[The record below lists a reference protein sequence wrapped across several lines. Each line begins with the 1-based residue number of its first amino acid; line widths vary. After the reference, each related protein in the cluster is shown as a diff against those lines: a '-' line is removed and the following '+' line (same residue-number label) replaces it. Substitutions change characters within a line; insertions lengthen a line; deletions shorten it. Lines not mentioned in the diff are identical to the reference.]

1 MNRRNAKWTVLVV
14 EDNRALAD
22 TLAFALSALAD
33 LEVLIAHDGAEGL
46 HLLPRAHLLCTDLDL
61 PRVPGETLIREFRAL
76 QPGAPVIAMSA
87 GPGDQAGADRF
98 FAKPYSAL
106 LVRDTV
112 KEMLNA

>member
-1 MNRRNAKWTVLVV
+1 MRWTVLVV

-22 TLAFALSALAD
+22 TLAMALGGVAHF
-33 LEVLIAHDGAEGL
+33 EVLVAYDGAEGRR
-46 HLLPRAHLLCTDLDL
+46 LLAEAHVLCTDLDL
-61 PRVPGETLIREFRAL
+61 PRVRGETLIREFRAL
-76 QPGAPVIAMSA
+76 KPGAPVIAMSA

-112 KEMLNA
+112 KEMLHA